1 MELIATGY
9 HSERDSEKP
18 WKRSGCTLACTESK
32 CLGWWEQTVRI
43 ITREG
48 CEGCESHSLGCSRFG
63 ENMFPSKKKKK
74 HPKRASLRVLYILR
88 GGYKK
93 EGDRLFSKVC
103 CNGARGSGFKLKEK
117 VFGLNIR
124 KFFTVRW

>member
-1 MELIATGY
+1 MKGVNHTA
-9 HSERDSEKP
+9 
-18 WKRSGCTLACTESK
+18 LAAAG
-32 CLGWWEQTVRI
+32 LRRI
-43 ITREG
+43 
-48 CEGCESHSLGCSRFG
+48 CS
-63 ENMFPSKKKKK
+63 PAKKKK

-88 GGYKK
+88 RGYKK

-124 KFFTVRW
+124 KFFTIRW